1 MSTEKTLAIVI
12 RSIEFSE
19 TSSIVTLFT
28 RDFGKV
34 GGLAKGSRR
43 PKGPFESALDLLAVC
58 RIVLIRK
65 SSEALDLLTE
75 AKLERRFRGTD
86 RGLSH
91 LYAGYYVAELLN
103 ELTDLGDPHP
113 ELFDL
118 ADRMLDELSGPSSAG
133 RLVLRFEL
141 AALRLLGHA
150 PALDQCVGC
159 GRPMESAGKPAFAL
173 IDGGVVCP
181 TCREGRRQV
190 VSISGQTLRSLTA
203 FTDEDE
209 GWREQPLATGNWGEL
224 RSIVNRYLWHLLG
237 RKPRMHEF
245 LAGLMK
251 PDG

>member
-12 RSIEFSE
+12 RSVEFSE
-19 TSSIVTLFT
+19 TSSVVTLFT
-28 RDFGKV
+28 EDFGKV

-103 ELTDLGDPHP
+103 ELTDVGDPHP
-113 ELFDL
+113 DLF
-118 ADRMLDELSGPSSAG
+118 ASANRTLDELGTTAAAG
-133 RLVLRFEL
+133 RRVLRFEL
-141 AALRLLGHA
+141 TALRLLGHT
-150 PALDQCVGC
+150 PVLDQCSGC
-159 GRPMESAGKPAFAL
+159 GKPIEPRGQVAFGL
-173 IDGGVVCP
+173 LDGGVLCP

-190 VSISGQTLRSLTA
+190 VSVNGETVQTLATFAS
-203 FTDEDE
+203 EEE
-209 GWREQPLATGNWGEL
+209 GWRDWPLDLGNWGQL
-224 RSIVNRYLWHLLG
+224 RSVVNRYLWHLLG

-245 LAGLMK
+245 LGALMK
-251 PDG
+251 PDE